1 MALLRLIRFP
11 NLVIVALTQ
20 YLLFYRIVVPALDQH
35 GIPTALEFDEFSL
48 FILVTLL
55 ITAGGY
61 IINDLVDLRIDR
73 INKPERVIIGRR
85 IAHGTAHWLYFCINL
100 TGFLLATFLA
110 FVADR
115 MQLLFIFP
123 MAVVGLLL
131 YSTIL
136 KKRPLWGNLL
146 VSFYCAG
153 VAGIVWLAEQPAI
166 AKLPADQATKVLQ
179 LLGFYAAFAFIS
191 TMFREII
198 KDIEDAKGDAA
209 LNARTAPIAWGEG
222 VAKMLAASAAILLI
236 GLLALAAIWLQ
247 SHIFPFGNV
256 MIGIVAILTM
266 IALYLLATAKE
277 KVAYHR
283 LSQFA
288 KFIMLSGI
296 LLILFFK

>member
-20 YLLFYRIVVPALDQH
+20 YLLFYRIIVPALERHDLS
-35 GIPTALEFDEFSL
+35 TALEFDQFSL
-48 FILVTLL
+48 FILVTVL

-85 IAHGTAHWLYFCINL
+85 ISHRTAYWLYFCINL

-123 MAVVGLLL
+123 AAVVGLLS
-131 YSTIL
+131 YSVIL
-136 KKRPLWGNLL
+136 KKRPLWGNVL
-146 VSFYCAG
+146 VSLYCAG
-153 VAGIVWLAEQPAI
+153 VAGIVWLAEHPAI
-166 AKLPADQATKVLQ
+166 ARLPESAWAKVIQ

-198 KDIEDAKGDAA
+198 KDIEDIHGDAA
-209 LNARTAPIAWGEG
+209 LNARTAPIAWGESI
-222 VAKMLAASAAILLI
+222 AKILAAAAAILLI
-236 GLLALAAIWLQ
+236 GLLVLAVFSLRQ
-247 SHIFPFGNV
+247 YMVPFGLV
-256 MIGIVAILTM
+256 MIAVIIILTTL
-266 IALYLLATAKE
+266 ALFMLVKARNK
-277 KVAYHR
+277 KAYHNI
-283 LSQFA
+283 SQFT
-288 KFIMLSGI
+288 KLIMLSGI
-296 LLILFFK
+296 LLILFFT